1 MSAILSS
8 GGTPKGAHYN
18 ASLTAA
24 LLRGAWAES
33 NPGQAPNKTE
43 LSWGELVRKWGKHTG
58 GNTVLIHHL
67 RDISLLYLS
76 STAHPATSSSG
87 FINVSTPTSPPP
99 SGTTTGETGGAVGV
113 GSSNSS
119 NESGSGSHSS
129 FVHVPH
135 PHIRHRHKPSIE
147 GPTASAS
154 GSGSTTRA
162 AEGSNVGT
170 GSKAS
175 YLSSGDLDGD
185 DSDDPRYWG
194 EGSGWWNGVGSEAV
208 DEVKEGIKAI
218 EGLIVGGKLGAPELM
233 SARLI
238 LAYHLHALGSHE
250 DAIRTYEG
258 IDWNAEG
265 RFGVV
270 QGDAAVLERV
280 RGRCLQ
286 GLSYELSQTPDYEQA
301 IQTYLSTIPLLTSLS
316 AFALPLPSYLSAQT
330 SETARIPFDPYREV
344 FRHLSTALS
353 RAAALSAR
361 TCLSNTQQTL
371 RILRT
376 YHALSASW
384 PSTFRPVQRQKMLN
398 LYLRALNA
406 SYPSAR
412 QPVPEQPLLYG
423 ESSPLTVKAFW
434 HKEVIDAIRQGR
446 MLLSS
451 TTTFPRAGSVNR
463 AVIGFSELT
472 VALYSRSASLG
483 REVIAVLWWAMTLT
497 FQSQAILRHL
507 THLLSDVGDSID
519 ARRVFELYVQLVLK
533 ARQTQQPE
541 ISLQLKRRPTD
552 EDTAHPGETK
562 QQVQSI
568 DAGDPERKEEEM
580 TDSEIDGD
588 EQFLETLLA
597 GTRLF
602 SRDLG
607 EAEEAWKYACLAGDV
622 IDQKPVKPELR
633 ARVEESKGIVRMT
646 TAAHNVDSIDRPTF
660 QAQAINHLV
669 ASTDLLPTAS
679 SYYHLAHCQSEAR
692 SVDSAIESI
701 RSSLELD
708 SQNIQAWH
716 LLALLLSAQ
725 RDWEGAMKACEAGV
739 SVWEQDE
746 ELAAEEEEQA
756 PSASDTNIDTKDF
769 AVIPPSSSTQTGQLA
784 STSTSKILLR
794 DGTFPHLSI
803 SPPRT
808 TPLSRSAKLEHVI
821 RLRMTLNVVVEK
833 TQGPEMAMLKQQE
846 LFAFFSA
853 RSGKNRGRLGY
864 GAGFGKGGGMKS
876 VASSSSMA
884 ALAGGAGTGTATGS
898 GTTRGSLDG
907 KDGLGGSFISVGL
920 NEGNISVQPPTPGPE
935 REGQGRAP
943 FELAEPIGEKS
954 PIQIQ
959 TSSPSNP
966 ATGHVT
972 PEMASDDDTEKPRR
986 SLSIRSKM
994 TTKHLH
1000 VPASGAGVSG
1010 AGVGLGN
1017 APASRTGSVRRLT
1030 VGSTQNNNIGPRERT
1045 ISAAHSIAP
1054 TAIHSHFRNAPSSRT
1069 VLPPPPPLRP
1079 TEDHGRTPA
1088 ESRILSNLWLMS
1100 AATFRRWGKLEQ
1112 SLVAIEEA
1120 EVLDPENADVWVQ
1133 LGMYHATTTAAAQGS
1148 QSADG
1153 ETSSSGVNGSGGIG
1167 VGPNGNSGGGEA
1179 NAALSQAE
1187 AAFVKSLL
1195 LRPDHPPAI
1204 VGLSKLYLQTN
1215 QVDLAESLLNQLTQ
1229 ETGWDVA
1236 EGWFWLGKVCERQGR
1251 ADRARE
1257 CWTFA
1262 LGLERGRPVRSW
1274 HEVSRWL

>member
-1 MSAILSS
+1 MSAIIAS
-8 GGTPKGAHYN
+8 GGSPKGAHYN

-33 NPGQAPNKTE
+33 SPGQAPNKTE

-58 GNTVLIHHL
+58 GNTALLHHL

-76 STAHPATSSSG
+76 STAHATTSSSG

-99 SGTTTGETGGAVGV
+99 TSMT
-113 GSSNSS
+113 
-119 NESGSGSHSS
+119 GSGSHSS
-129 FVHVPH
+129 FVHIPH

-147 GPTASAS
+147 GAPASTS
-154 GSGSTTRA
+154 GSGSTIRA
-162 AEGSNVGT
+162 AEGSSFGT

-194 EGSGWWNGVGSEAV
+194 EGSGWWNGVGPESV

-218 EGLIVGGKLGAPELM
+218 EGLIAAGKLGAPELT

-250 DAIRTYEG
+250 DALRIYET
-258 IDWNAEG
+258 IDWNAES
-265 RFGVV
+265 RFGVL
-270 QGDAAVLERV
+270 QGDAAVLERI

-286 GLSYELSQTPDYEQA
+286 GLSYELSQTPKYEQA
-301 IQTYLSTIPLLTSLS
+301 VQAYLLAIPLLASLS
-316 AFALPLPSYLSAQT
+316 SFTLPTPSYLSAQPSGQT
-330 SETARIPFDPYREV
+330 RIPFDPYREV
-344 FRHLSTALS
+344 FRHLPTALS

-361 TCLSNTQQTL
+361 SSTSNIQQTL

-376 YHALSASW
+376 YHAFSSSW
-384 PSTFRPVQRQKMLN
+384 PSTFRPIQRQKMLS
-398 LYLRALNA
+398 LYLRALSA
-406 SYPSAR
+406 SYPAPGQAVS
-412 QPVPEQPLLYG
+412 EQPLLYG
-423 ESSPLTVKAFW
+423 GPASSSPKSSW
-434 HKEVIDAIRQGR
+434 HKEVVEAIRHGR
-446 MLLSS
+446 TLLSS
-451 TTTFPRAGSVNR
+451 TSSFPRAGSVNR
-463 AVIGFSELT
+463 AVIGFSELA
-472 VALYSRSASLG
+472 VALYSRSATLG
-483 REVIAVLWWAMTLT
+483 REVISVLWWAMTLT
-497 FQSQAILRHL
+497 FQSQSILRHL

-533 ARQTQQPE
+533 AKQTQQPE
-541 ISLQLKRRPTD
+541 ISLQLKKRPTD
-552 EDTAHPGETK
+552 DEGAHSEERQTEA
-562 QQVQSI
+562 QSI
-568 DAGDPERKEEEM
+568 DVGDTDRKDEDV
-580 TDSEIDGD
+580 TAVDSEVDGD
-588 EQFLETLLA
+588 YHFLETLLG
-597 GTRLF
+597 GTRLLC
-602 SRDLG
+602 RDLG
-607 EAEEAWKYACLAGDV
+607 EAEEAWRYACLAGDV

-633 ARVEESKGIVRMT
+633 ARVEEGKGIVRMT
-646 TAAHNVDSIDRPTF
+646 TAAHSVDSLNRPTY

-669 ASTDLLPTAS
+669 ASTDLNPTAS
-679 SYYHLAHCQSEAR
+679 SYYHLAHCQAEAR
-692 SVDSAIESI
+692 SVDAAIESI

-708 SQNIQAWH
+708 SRSIQAWH

-725 RDWEGAMKACEAGV
+725 RDWEGATKACEAGV

-746 ELAAEEEEQA
+746 ESAAQEEEQGYSQNLGDA
-756 PSASDTNIDTKDF
+756 DVDARDF
-769 AVIPPSSSTQTGQLA
+769 AVIPPSPSTHSIQPP
-784 STSTSKILLR
+784 STSSARLLLL
-794 DGTFPHLSI
+794 DGTFPYIAI

-821 RLRMTLNVVVEK
+821 RLRMTWDVIVEK

-853 RSGKNRGRLGY
+853 RSGKNRGKLGY

-876 VASSSSMA
+876 VASGSSLS
-884 ALAGGAGTGTATGS
+884 ALASGGGTGTATGY
-898 GTTRGSLDG
+898 GTTTGSVDG

-920 NEGNISVQPPTPGPE
+920 NEGNISVQPPTPGLE
-935 REGQGRAP
+935 RDGHSRAP
-943 FELAEPIGEKS
+943 FQLADPVGEKS

-966 ATGHVT
+966 ATGNVT
-972 PEMASDDDTEKPRR
+972 PEAAASDDDTEKPRR
-986 SLSIRSKM
+986 SLSLMSRT

-1000 VPASGAGVSG
+1000 VPTSGVGGGTGTAAAATGGGAG
-1010 AGVGLGN
+1010 LGMGS
-1017 APASRTGSVRRLT
+1017 APASRAGSVRRMT
-1030 VGSTQNNNIGPRERT
+1030 VGSTHNNLGPRERT
-1045 ISAAHSIAP
+1045 ASAAHSIAP
-1054 TAIHSHFRNAPSSRT
+1054 TAIHSHFRNVPSSRT
-1069 VLPPPPPLRP
+1069 VAPPPPPLRP

-1100 AATFRRWGKLEQ
+1100 AATFRRWDKLEQ

-1133 LGMYHATTTAAAQGS
+1133 LGMYYATSAAAAQSTQASGDSDSSPNASGS
-1148 QSADG
+1148 
-1153 ETSSSGVNGSGGIG
+1153 GSGGIG
-1167 VGPNGNSGGGEA
+1167 VGPDNNTPL
-1179 NAALSQAE
+1179 NQAE

-1274 HEVSRWL
+1274 HEVGRWL